1 MARRETSQALRREA
15 VESRIRVR
23 VQPNARSSEVLGFR
37 EGVLR
42 LRVSAPP
49 REGRA
54 NRALIELL
62 SEALKVPQ
70 SNVRILRGH
79 TSREKLVAIDGLG
92 PEAVRGL
99 LSR

>member
-1 MARRETSQALRREA
+1 M
-15 VESRIRVR
+15 
-23 VQPNARSSEVLGFR
+23 QPNARSSEVLGFR

-42 LRVSAPP
+42 LQVSAPP

-62 SEALKVPQ
+62 SGALKVPK

-79 TSREKLVAIDGLG
+79 TSREKLVAIDGLEL
-92 PEAVRGL
+92 EAVRAL
-99 LSR
+99 LDG

>member
-1 MARRETSQALRREA
+1 MRRDA

-23 VQPNARSSEVLGFR
+23 VQPNARSNEVLGFQ

-62 SEALKVPQ
+62 SEALKVPK
-70 SNVRILRGH
+70 SSVRILRGH
-79 TSREKLVAIDGLG
+79 TSREKLVAIDGLE

>member
-1 MARRETSQALRREA
+1 M
-15 VESRIRVR
+15 
-23 VQPNARSSEVLGFR
+23 QPNARSNEVLGFR

-42 LRVSAPP
+42 LQVSAPP

-62 SEALKVPQ
+62 SEALKVPK

-79 TSREKLVAIDGLG
+79 TSREKLVAIDGLE